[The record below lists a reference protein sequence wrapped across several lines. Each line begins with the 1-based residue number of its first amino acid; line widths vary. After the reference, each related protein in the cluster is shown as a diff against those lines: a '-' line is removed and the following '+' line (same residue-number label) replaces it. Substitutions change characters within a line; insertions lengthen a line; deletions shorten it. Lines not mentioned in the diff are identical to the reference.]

1 MIKREVLRLRL
12 VRLSCRLQMAYPGEL
27 DMDAF
32 IDEIR
37 AVYIDTSPNAKRI
50 CYRALRYVV
59 CGSTLK

>member
-32 IDEIR
+32 IGEIR
-37 AVYIDTSPNAKRI
+37 AA
-50 CYRALRYVV
+50 CM
-59 CGSTLK
+59 